1 MDEPL
6 PPEPADQEYSGD
18 RPEPFQARAAST
30 SRMRF
35 LPLVADLR
43 SYSRRLLR
51 ADVIAGVAL
60 AAVAIP
66 QSMAYAQTAGLPV
79 AAGLYG
85 LLIPLAAYALLGSSR
100 NLMTGPTATTA
111 LMVAPA
117 LVAVS
122 ADPADYPVLAAMMAL
137 LVAAAFVLARI
148 FRLGWV
154 ADYFSTSVLLGFL
167 TGLAL
172 TLLAGQLDDFTGVA
186 VEGDTPLQ
194 EYASFV
200 TGVVGGVDGLELIV
214 GSLCLVALIVGSRWL
229 PRFPTLLAV
238 TVLAIAASSAFD
250 LGGRGVTLVGE
261 IPPGLPGLSWP
272 GVGVVQVLELAP
284 VAIAIALVAFADA
297 ILTAR
302 SFTAPGS
309 RAVDANQEL
318 LALAGLNAAAGL
330 SQSFPLGSSGS
341 RTAINT
347 RVGGRTQIVGLVQV
361 VMAALV
367 LLFLTGVLA
376 LLPKATLAAVIIY
389 AAIGL
394 IDLRAWKALWRG
406 SRAEF
411 LIAGVLVVGMITIGL
426 LPSLLLAVLLSI
438 IDVVRTSAQPS
449 DAVLGWSASAGRFV
463 DVQRR
468 PSARVV
474 PGVVI
479 YRLDDRLFFANSR
492 YFSSR
497 IREAVAGAPYAVHS
511 VVFDAEAVVGL
522 DASGAEELREV
533 IEGLRNEGIRFVIAR
548 ARRGFEQ
555 HLGRLGLDE
564 ALPADTRFPTVRA
577 AVRAVSGIDVEGA
590 DVQGSGR

>member
-1 MDEPL
+1 MDESL
-6 PPEPADQEYSGD
+6 PPEPADREYSGD
-18 RPEPFQARAAST
+18 RPEPFQARAKS
-30 SRMRF
+30 SSPLRF
-35 LPLVADLR
+35 VPVVGDLR

-51 ADVIAGVAL
+51 ADVIAGVAI

-85 LLIPLAAYALLGSSR
+85 LLLPLVAYAFLGSSR

-111 LMVAPA
+111 LMVGPA
-117 LVAVS
+117 LVAIS
-122 ADPADYPVLAAMMAL
+122 SDPADYPALAAMMAL
-137 LVAAAFVLARI
+137 LVAAVFLVARV

-172 TLLAGQLDDFTGVA
+172 TLLAGQLDEFTGVT

-194 EYASFV
+194 EYASFA
-200 TGVVGGVDGLELIV
+200 TGFVGGVDWLELLV
-214 GSLCLVALIVGSRWL
+214 GVLCLGALLVGSRWL
-229 PRFPTLLAV
+229 PKFPMLLVV
-238 TVLAIAASSAFD
+238 TVLAIAASWAFD
-250 LGGRGVTLVGE
+250 LGGLGVTLVGE
-261 IPPGLPGLSWP
+261 IPPGLPGLTWP
-272 GVGVVQVLELAP
+272 SVELAQVLELAP
-284 VAIAIALVAFADA
+284 VAVAVALVGFADA

-302 SFTAPGS
+302 SFAPADGRPVS
-309 RAVDANQEL
+309 ANQEL
-318 LALAGLNAAAGL
+318 VGLAGLNAAAGL
-330 SQSFPLGSSGS
+330 AQSFPLGSSGS

-361 VMAALV
+361 AMAVLV

-376 LLPKATLAAVIIY
+376 LLPKATLAAVIIF

-394 IDLRAWKALWRG
+394 IDPRAWKALWRG

-411 LIAGVLVVGMITIGL
+411 VIAGVLVIGMLTIGL

-449 DAVLGWSASAGRFV
+449 DAVLGWSATAGRFV
-463 DVQRR
+463 DVEHR

-474 PGVVI
+474 PGVVV

-492 YFSSR
+492 YFGTR
-497 IREAVAGAPYAVHS
+497 IREAIAGAPHPVHA

-522 DASGAEELREV
+522 DTSGAEELREV
-533 IEGLRNEGIRFVIAR
+533 VEDLDGKGIRFVVAR
-548 ARRGFEQ
+548 ARSGFEQ
-555 HLGRLGLDE
+555 SLQKLGLQDL
-564 ALPADTRFPTVRA
+564 LPEDARFTTVRA
-577 AVRAVSGIDVEGA
+577 AVQAVSGIDVEGG
-590 DVQGSGR
+590 GS